1 MSIYG
6 LPGSCM
12 YWNSTTRVDCVA
24 DTMTMH
30 RWEAIKHNIH
40 FADNTQLIPR
50 GQPGHDQLHKV
61 RPLLT
66 SLLESFQAIPM
77 DEGLCVDEQI
87 VPFKGRSGLKQ
98 YNPKKTKH
106 WGYKIYVLSDSNG
119 IAYNFQVHTGPMSP
133 MDGMPDI
140 GASGNIVLRLASIIP
155 GNQSHKLFFDNW
167 FTSVDLQTILQ
178 KRKIHCVGTV
188 RQNRLAGGSFS
199 DDKVMKKKGRGTF

>member
-6 LPGSCM
+6 LPGSRM

-30 RWEAIKHNIH
+30 RWEAIKRNIH
-40 FADNTQLIPR
+40 FEDNTQLIPR

-77 DEGLCVDEQI
+77 DERLCVDEQI

-98 YNPKKTKH
+98 YNPRKPKR
-106 WGYKIYVLSDSNG
+106 WGYKIC
-119 IAYNFQVHTGPMSP
+119 
-133 MDGMPDI
+133 
-140 GASGNIVLRLASIIP
+140 
-155 GNQSHKLFFDNW
+155 NQSHKLFFDNW

-178 KRKIHCVGTV
+178 KRTIHCVGTV
-188 RQNRLAGGSFS
+188 RHNRLAGCSFS
-199 DDKVMKKKGRGTF
+199 DDKVMKKRGKGTFEEKATSYDGVQLRA

>member
-6 LPGSCM
+6 LPGSRM
-12 YWNSTTRVDCVA
+12 YWNSSTRVDCVA
-24 DTMTMH
+24 NTMTMH
-30 RWEAIKHNIH
+30 RWEAIKRNIH

-77 DEGLCVDEQI
+77 DERLCDDEQI

-98 YNPKKTKH
+98 YNPRKPKR

-119 IAYNFQVHTGPMSP
+119 IAYNFQLPVATLFCDLRASSQETNPTSCSLITGLPVWISRP
-133 MDGMPDI
+133 F
-140 GASGNIVLRLASIIP
+140 SKREKSTVLE
-155 GNQSHKLFFDNW
+155 Q
-167 FTSVDLQTILQ
+167 
-178 KRKIHCVGTV
+178 
-188 RQNRLAGGSFS
+188 
-199 DDKVMKKKGRGTF
+199 